1 MDSAHTLARRMLNA
15 VNISNAL
22 LEGIIKGFIAFPVDI
37 YYLGHR
43 MLDTDNTRLNEDD
56 TYRFA
61 WLVKSGGANRKGLKR
76 RRDRFCRCFLS
87 EWITKIL
94 PMLGNML

>member
-61 WLVKSGGANRKGLKR
+61 WLVKSGGANRKG
-76 RRDRFCRCFLS
+76 RCFLS